1 MCGPRMSL
9 RERGRGERVE
19 VGRLVS
25 WAERDARPAALGS
38 GGMKEREGEKLN

>member
-38 GGMKEREGEKLN
+38 GGMKEREGEKPG